1 MGSVGLYQP
10 DLRLLIMK
18 KRLKKIGKILG
29 LTLVGLTVL
38 GYVYFILP
46 FWGIPFNQQR
56 HGHPPL
62 TPAWALECWLWEDDQ
77 NTAGYVD
84 SLLTGYAA
92 HDIPVRTILIDSPWS
107 LRYNDFTVDTSRYPA
122 PKRWFTGL
130 QDKGYRVV
138 LWMTSMVDSYSK
150 DTKVQESGPWYEA
163 AKAKGYLAG
172 NGEQIKWWKGRGGFI
187 DYTNPEAMRWWRG
200 LQQQVFDFGIDGW
213 KLDGTGTLFRQQLG
227 PLPFLYQKT
236 AGGWMTTRQYM
247 DHYYRDEYKHG
258 LTQNP
263 EFVTLARAMD
273 RGFHPEGFAP
283 IDASPVN
290 WVGDQKHYWQT
301 PARAGGGEA
310 SGKDIALDGVQGFES
325 AIQSILK
332 SAALGYN
339 IIGSDIA
346 GFSGD
351 SIPPRLYIRWAQFSA
366 FCGLFLN
373 GGHGER
379 ALWKRSPQEL
389 EIIRTYAWLHT
400 ELVPYMYS
408 YVVSGHRGG
417 TVLQQPVDGKYHYLF
432 GDHLLV
438 APVYKDDL
446 SNTVTLPAGQWRYWF
461 DDGKVLDGGQTLTR
475 DFPLEQ
481 FPVFIREGAVI
492 PLSVSRAYTG
502 LGDSLSTGYLTWLV
516 YPKGNTTFTTYD
528 TKTQEPTSL
537 MVEQQGSTVRL
548 QVKGKKQPH
557 ILRIHLDKPPLTL
570 ERDGHPLTAGD
581 YQYLPAQK
589 KLIIKTSTYTQGQY
603 TITL

>member
-1 MGSVGLYQP
+1 
-10 DLRLLIMK
+10 MK

-62 TPAWALECWLWEDDQ
+62 TPAWALECWLWEDDR

-84 SLLTGYAA
+84 SLLAGYAA

-107 LRYNDFTVDTSRYPA
+107 LRYNDFTVDTSRYPS

-138 LWMTSMVDSYSK
+138 LWMTSMVNRYSK
-150 DTKVQESGPWYEA
+150 DTRMQESGPWFEE

-172 NGEQIKWWKGRGGFI
+172 NGEQIKWWKGKGGFI
-187 DYTNPEAMRWWRG
+187 DYTSPEAMRWWRG

-213 KLDGTGTLFRQQLG
+213 KLDGTGTLFRQQFG

-310 SGKDIALDGVQGFES
+310 SGKDIALGGVQGFES

-379 ALWKRSPQEL
+379 ALWKRSRQEL
-389 EIIRTYAWLHT
+389 GIIRTYAWLHT
-400 ELVPYMYS
+400 ELIPYMYS
-408 YVVSGHRGG
+408 YVVSGHKGG
-417 TVLQQPVDGKYHYLF
+417 PVLQRPVDGKYHYLF

-446 SNTVTLPAGQWRYWF
+446 TNTVTLPAGQWRYWF
-461 DDGKVLDGGQTLTR
+461 DDGKLLDGGQTLTR
-475 DFPLEQ
+475 DFPLAQ

-492 PLSVSRAYTG
+492 PLSVKRAYTG
-502 LGDSLSTGYLTWLV
+502 LGDSLSAGYLTWLV
-516 YPKGNTTFTTYD
+516 YPKGNTAFTTYD
-528 TKTQEPTSL
+528 TKTQEPLSL
-537 MVEQQGSTVRL
+537 AVGQQGNTIRI
-548 QVKGKKQPH
+548 QFTGKKQPH
-557 ILRIHLDKPPLTL
+557 ILRIHLDKPPVKLIC
-570 ERDGHPLTAGD
+570 DGHLLRND
-581 YQYLPAQK
+581 EYQYLSAQK
-589 KLIIKTSTYTQGQY
+589 KLIIKTRTYAQGSY
-603 TITL
+603 KIFL